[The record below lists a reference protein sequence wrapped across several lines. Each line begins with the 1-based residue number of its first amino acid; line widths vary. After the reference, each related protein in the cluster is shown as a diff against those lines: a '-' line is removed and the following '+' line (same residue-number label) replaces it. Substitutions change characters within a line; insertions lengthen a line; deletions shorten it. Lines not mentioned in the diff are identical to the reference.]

1 MSHSSLDAAA
11 AKTLAALRL
20 AQPPEGLMTRRPELA
35 VPLDHWSEQPDAL
48 SLSKMGPEIAARYL
62 EMLGRKYDEMIR
74 GAYPQSD
81 LAELVTREYA
91 ELYLKRGPYIAQYV
105 QEEMQGRPATAS
117 QLLHQQSGPFNAPKK
132 PDMPVSRGNHAE
144 RRRESRAHLQWGY
157 HAERPP
163 PDPKKPANL
172 PEMGLITPRHYRPET
187 TEEWHARNQRKPLPM
202 RIDLVR
208 AHDGSLVNAA
218 LQPIQRPDHWRKSG
232 IAHDLE
238 GMGVTQATA
247 WMKRLKKEF
256 DWQIL
261 HGKTE
266 DLSFGAPIPASESR
280 NQFLSY
286 GPYIRQYVME
296 IEEQRKRAARNAA
309 PVQPF
314 VGFTGQAYAEKGGA
328 APFAECVAPGCP
340 CIASWNGEK
349 HQH

>member
-35 VPLDHWSEQPDAL
+35 TPLDHWSEQPDAL
-48 SLSKMGPEIAARYL
+48 SLSKMGPEIAVRYL
-62 EMLGRKYDEMIR
+62 ERLGRKYDEMIK

-91 ELYLKRGPYIAQYV
+91 ELYLKRGPYIAQYI
-105 QEEMQGRPATAS
+105 QEEMQDRPATVS
-117 QLLHQQSGPFNAPKK
+117 QLLHQQNRPVNAPEK
-132 PDMPVSRGNHAE
+132 PVTPVSRGNHAE

-157 HAERPP
+157 E
-163 PDPKKPANL
+163 KPANP
-172 PEMGLITPRHYRPET
+172 PEMGLIVPRHYRPET

-247 WMKRLKKEF
+247 WMKAPQERIQLADTARKNGRLVV
-256 DWQIL
+256 WSP
-261 HGKTE
+261 H
-266 DLSFGAPIPASESR
+266 PR
-280 NQFLSY
+280 
-286 GPYIRQYVME
+286 
-296 IEEQRKRAARNAA
+296 
-309 PVQPF
+309 
-314 VGFTGQAYAEKGGA
+314 
-328 APFAECVAPGCP
+328 
-340 CIASWNGEK
+340 
-349 HQH
+349 

>member
-35 VPLDHWSEQPDAL
+35 IPLDHWSEQPDAL
-48 SLSKMGPEIAARYL
+48 NLSKMGPEIAVRYL
-62 EMLGRKYDEMIR
+62 ERLGRKYDEMIR

-105 QEEMQGRPATAS
+105 QEEMQDRPATAS
-117 QLLHQQSGPFNAPKK
+117 QLLHQQSCPFN
-132 PDMPVSRGNHAE
+132 
-144 RRRESRAHLQWGY
+144 
-157 HAERPP
+157 
-163 PDPKKPANL
+163 DPKKPANL
-172 PEMGLITPRHYRPET
+172 PEMGLIAPRHYRPET
-187 TEEWHARNQRKPLPM
+187 TEEGHARNQRKPLPT

-238 GMGVTQATA
+238 GMSVTQATA

-256 DWQIL
+256 NWQIL

-280 NQFLSY
+280 NHS
-286 GPYIRQYVME
+286 
-296 IEEQRKRAARNAA
+296 
-309 PVQPF
+309 
-314 VGFTGQAYAEKGGA
+314 
-328 APFAECVAPGCP
+328 
-340 CIASWNGEK
+340 S
-349 HQH
+349 